1 MIKDLLQSRFT
12 AKWWN
17 EQAVEAEKLLQLL
30 DTVYLAPSKNGRY
43 TFTLYVLADSPAAV
57 EFKQWL
63 YWENTW
69 CLDTVRGKPGPG
81 PKRFNGQVIAPI
93 LLLWVGHDQSRET
106 RDDIMVSATVA
117 MCAAQELGLQTGF
130 NGCLGETEITEKLGI
145 ADKKI
150 VDVMS
155 LGVGYASIEQ
165 EITRPVYDQQGI
177 EVGFDLGNIDPA
189 NRRVS
194 TRQSRPSQANLIK
207 LF

>member
-17 EQAVEAEKLLQLL
+17 EQAVEPEKLSQLL

-43 TFTLYVLADSPAAV
+43 TFTLYVLADSSAAL

-81 PKRFNGQVIAPI
+81 LKRFNGQVIAPVV
-93 LLLWVGHDQSRET
+93 LLWVGHDQSRET

-155 LGVGYASIEQ
+155 LGIGYASIDQ
-165 EITRPVYDQQGI
+165 ETKRPVYDQQGV
-177 EVGFDLGNIDPA
+177 EVGFDLANVDPA
-189 NRRVS
+189 NRKVP
-194 TRQSRPSQANLIK
+194 TRQSQPSKDILIK

>member
-17 EQAVEAEKLLQLL
+17 DTPVESEKLTQLL

-43 TFTLYVLADSPAAV
+43 TYTLHVLADSPAAE

-69 CLDTVRGKPGPG
+69 CLDTVRAKPGPG
-81 PKRFNGQVIAPI
+81 LKRFNGQVIAPI

-130 NGCLGETEITEKLGI
+130 NGCLGEREITEKLGI
-145 ADKKI
+145 VDKKI

-155 LGVGYASIEQ
+155 LGIGYASVDKE
-165 EITRPVYDQQGI
+165 TRRPVYDHQGV
-177 EVGFDLGNIDPA
+177 EVGFDLANTDPA

>member
-1 MIKDLLQSRFT
+1 
-12 AKWWN
+12 
-17 EQAVEAEKLLQLL
+17 
-30 DTVYLAPSKNGRY
+30 
-43 TFTLYVLADSPAAV
+43 
-57 EFKQWL
+57 
-63 YWENTW
+63 
-69 CLDTVRGKPGPG
+69 
-81 PKRFNGQVIAPI
+81 
-93 LLLWVGHDQSRET
+93 
-106 RDDIMVSATVA
+106 

-155 LGVGYASIEQ
+155 LGIGYASIDQ
-165 EITRPVYDQQGI
+165 EITRPVYDQQGV

-194 TRQSRPSQANLIK
+194 ARLSRPSKDILIK